1 MTTNLYG
8 AGASPKTELL
18 INGTWTDVSAY
29 VKGDGKISLRRGRA
43 NEQART
49 TAQTAAFQL
58 NNRDSRFSNRN
69 PLSPYYGLLPL
80 NTQVRTSAGA
90 DANNYLRT
98 DFTDSFNFQGA
109 FTADKA
115 SLDIVGDID
124 IRVDVDPYSWRASG
138 MFISKY
144 LVGSNQRSWTFYMD
158 NNGTVTL
165 IWSTDGTAAG
175 RIFATSTVPVP
186 STSSRLSL
194 KVTLDVNNGAAG
206 NTTTFFTASTIGGTY
221 TQLGAAIVKAGVTSI
236 FSGTAELVIGG
247 GDDFQVPINGING
260 YGGKFYKAEVRN
272 GLAGTL
278 VANFDPSTQAV
289 GTGAWSDGLASP
301 NAWFLRGTTAAVTS
315 DRTRFYGEL
324 SSLVPT
330 ADLSGVDIYVPVNA
344 SGMIRRL
351 TQGASPV
358 SSPMYRNFS
367 QYSPAGYWPLE
378 DGASATVAGSAISGG
393 IPAASTAITFGSPP
407 NGLLPGTSTV
417 AQFKDTT
424 SRMQFVVKRP
434 PSTGIISGVFYVRL
448 SALPAAGTKTLFT
461 FYTSGTARTI
471 TVAFSSAAWLTTFL
485 DGDGNTL
492 ATSNV
497 LVGTIDPSKQWI
509 GFNVLLQQSGGNV
522 NYSIRWDQVGVSGG
536 GVGVGPTSLGTA
548 TIGVP
553 TGGYTNSVA
562 DAAYLDAQIAHVFMA
577 TTNFDLTDSN
587 FANASSAWINELA
600 GARLLRLAT
609 ENGISLR
616 VIGYAGQTEAM
627 GYQLIDT
634 FMNNVYDCSDT
645 DGGVL
650 GEARDEL
657 SIIYYTRQSLELR
670 QDAVLSY
677 DDSHFSDILQ
687 PVDDDGGFTNDVTV
701 SRDGGS
707 SARVIITDGPTS
719 ISPPPAGVGPYQT
732 SVTRNAVDAR
742 LPAVAGWMAL
752 VGSWDAARFPN
763 IPVAMH
769 RSEITGNDPVF
780 ASLVALEFGNTIL
793 LDEMPVWLGPDDVPV
808 LLEGYTET
816 LGKFTWDFVF
826 NCITAGPYASVPI
839 LNSDAYPARLDATTN
854 TIGATMTTTATSVTF
869 VTPAGSSRWA
879 DSTGYAAEF
888 PFNVKIAGEVMTVT
902 AISGTSSPQTAT
914 VTRSVNGI
922 VKTHSSGELVRLASP
937 FYVGR

>member
-8 AGASPKTELL
+8 TGTSPKTELL
-18 INGTWTDVSAY
+18 INGVWTDVSSY
-29 VKGDGKISLRRGRA
+29 VKGDGKIALRRGRA

-80 NTQVRTSAGA
+80 NTQVRISAGA
-90 DANNYLRT
+90 DGSNYLRT

-115 SLDIVGDID
+115 SLDLAASIE
-124 IRVDVDPYSWRASG
+124 IRVDVQPYSWRASG

-144 LVGSNQRSWTFYMD
+144 LVSGNQRSWALYMD
-158 NNGTVTL
+158 SNGLLTFV
-165 IWSTDGTAAG
+165 WSTDGTAAG
-175 RIFATSTVPVP
+175 RIFSTSTVPVP
-186 STSSRLSL
+186 ATSGRLSI
-194 KVTLDVNNGAAG
+194 KVAFKPDNGAG
-206 NTTTFFTASTIGGTY
+206 SNTTAFATATTIGGIY
-221 TQLGAAIVKAGVTSI
+221 TQLGTTITHAGVTTVFAS
-236 FSGTAELVIGG
+236 TAELVLCG
-247 GDDFQVPINGING
+247 GDDFQIPINNING
-260 YGGKFYKAEVRN
+260 YGGKFFKAEVHN
-272 GLAGTL
+272 GLLGPT

-289 GTGAWSDGLASP
+289 GANAWSDGLASP

-315 DRTRFYGEL
+315 DRTRLYGEL

-378 DGASATVAGSAISGG
+378 DGASATVAGSAVNGG
-393 IPAASTAITFGSPP
+393 YPAAATAITFGAAPS
-407 NGLLPGTSTV
+407 GLLPGTTTV
-417 AQFKDTT
+417 AQFQDTT
-424 SRMQFVVKRP
+424 SRLQFAVKQP
-434 PSTGIISGVFYVRL
+434 ASTGIISGVFYVRL

-461 FYTSGTARTI
+461 FYTSGTARTV
-471 TVAFSSAAWLTTFL
+471 TVGLSSIAWVTTLL
-485 DGDGNTL
+485 DGDGNTIT
-492 ATSNV
+492 TSNV
-497 LVGTIDPSKQWI
+497 SITGIDPSKTWV
-509 GFNVLLQQSGGNV
+509 GYNLLLQTSGANV
-522 NYSIRWDQVGVSGG
+522 NYSIRWEVPGAAA
-536 GVGVGPTSLGTA
+536 VGVGPTSLGTA
-548 TIGVP
+548 KIGAP

-562 DAAYLDAQIAHVFMA
+562 DAAFLDAQLSSVFMA
-577 TTNFDLTDSN
+577 TTNFDLTDTN
-587 FANASSAWINELA
+587 FRNASNAWLNELA

-634 FMNNVYDCSDT
+634 FMNNVYDCADT
-645 DGGVL
+645 DGGIV

-657 SIIYYTRQSLELR
+657 SIIYYARQSLELR

-677 DDSHFSDILQ
+677 AQSHLSDILQ

-752 VGSWDAARFPN
+752 AGSWDAARFPN
-763 IPVAMH
+763 VPVAMH
-769 RSEITGNDPVF
+769 RTEITGNDPVF
-780 ASLVALEFGNTIL
+780 ASLIALELGNTIL

-826 NCITAGPYASVPI
+826 NCITAGPYEAVPV
-839 LNSDAYPARLDATTN
+839 LGSDYSPARLDASTN
-854 TIGATMTTTATSVTF
+854 TIGGTMTTTATTVSF
-869 VTPAGSSRWA
+869 VTPTGSARWVDTA
-879 DSTGYAAEF
+879 TYAAEF
-888 PFNVKIAGEVMTVT
+888 PMNLIIAGEVVT
-902 AISGTSSPQTAT
+902 LTAVTGTSSPQTPT
-914 VTRSVNGI
+914 LTRSVNGV
-922 VKTHSSGELVRLASP
+922 VKTHASGELVRLAHP
-937 FYVGR
+937 LYLGR

>member
-8 AGASPKTELL
+8 TGTSPKTELL
-18 INGTWTDVSAY
+18 INGTWTDVSSY
-29 VKGDGKISLRRGRA
+29 VRGDGKIALRRGRA
-43 NEQART
+43 NEQSRT
-49 TAQTAAFQL
+49 AAQTASFQL

-90 DANNYLRT
+90 DGSNYLRT
-98 DFTDSFNFQGA
+98 DFTDSINFQGA
-109 FTADKA
+109 FTSDKA

-124 IRVDVDPYSWRASG
+124 IRIDVDPYSWRTSN

-144 LVGSNQRSWTFYMD
+144 LVTGNQRSWALYMD
-158 NNGTVTL
+158 NNGFL
-165 IWSTDGTAAG
+165 IFVWSTDGTSAG
-175 RIFATSTVPVP
+175 RIFSTSTVPVP
-186 STSSRLSL
+186 ATSGRLSI
-194 KVTLDVNNGAAG
+194 KVAFKVNNGAG
-206 NTTTFFTASTIGGTY
+206 SNTTAFATAATIGGTY
-221 TQLGAAIVKAGVTSI
+221 TQLGTTIIKAGVTSI
-236 FSGTAELVIGG
+236 FSSSAELVIGG
-247 GDDFQVPINGING
+247 GDDFQVPINGIAG
-260 YGGKFYKAEVRN
+260 FGGKFFKAEVHN
-272 GLAGTL
+272 GLLGPT
-278 VANFDPSTQAV
+278 VANFDPSTQV
-289 GTGAWSDGLASP
+289 IGTGAWSDGLASP
-301 NAWFLRGTTAAVTS
+301 NAWFTRGIALVTS

-324 SSLVPT
+324 SSLVPS
-330 ADLSGVDIYVPVNA
+330 ADKSGVDIYVPVNA

-351 TQGASPV
+351 TQGASPI
-358 SSPMYRNFS
+358 SSPMYRNFT

-378 DGASATVAGSAISGG
+378 DGASSTVAGSAVNGG
-393 IPAASTAITFGSPP
+393 KPAVATSVVFGNPP

-417 AQFKDTT
+417 AQFQDTT
-424 SRMQFVVKRP
+424 SRLQFAIQKTS
-434 PSTGIISGVFYVRL
+434 STGIISGVFYVRL

-461 FYTSGTARTI
+461 FYTSGTCRTI

-553 TGGYTNSVA
+553 TGGYSNSVA
-562 DAAYLDAQIAHVFMA
+562 DAAFLDAQLAHVFMA

-587 FANASSAWINELA
+587 FANASSAWINETA
-600 GARLLRLAT
+600 GARLLRLAA
-609 ENGISLR
+609 ENNISLR
-616 VIGYAGQTEAM
+616 VIGYAGSTELM

-634 FMNNVYDCSDT
+634 FMNNVYDCADT

-657 SIIYYTRQSLELR
+657 SIIYYARQALEAR

-677 DDSHFSDILQ
+677 AQSHFSDILQ

-701 SRDGGS
+701 SRPGGS
-707 SARVIITDGPTS
+707 SARVIITDGATS

-732 SVTRNAVDAR
+732 EVSRNATDAR

-752 VGSWDAARFPN
+752 AGSWDAARFPN
-763 IPVAMH
+763 IPVSMH
-769 RSEITGNDPVF
+769 RTEVTGNDPVF
-780 ASLVALEFGNTIL
+780 ASLVALELGNTIL

-816 LGKFTWDFVF
+816 LGKYTWDFVF
-826 NCITAGPYASVPI
+826 NCITAGPYEAVPV
-839 LNSDAYPARLDATTN
+839 LGSDYSPARLDATAHS
-854 TIGATMTTTATSVTF
+854 IGGTMTTTATTVGF
-869 VTPAGSSRWA
+869 VTPTGSARWV
-879 DSTGYAAEF
+879 DTTNYAAEF
-888 PFNVKIAGEVMTVT
+888 PLNLVIAGEVVT
-902 AISGTSSPQTAT
+902 ATAITGTSSPQTPT
-914 VTRSVNGI
+914 LTRSVNGV
-922 VKTHSSGELVRLASP
+922 VKTHASGELVRLAHP
-937 FYVGR
+937 LYLGR

>member
-8 AGASPKTELL
+8 TGTAPKTELL
-18 INGTWTDVSAY
+18 INGTWTDVSTY
-29 VKGDGKISLRRGRA
+29 VKGDGKIGLRRGRA
-43 NEQART
+43 NEQARI

-80 NTQVRTSAGA
+80 NTQVRISAGA
-90 DANNYLRT
+90 DGSNYLRT

-115 SLDIVGDID
+115 SLDIVGDLDVRID
-124 IRVDVDPYSWRASG
+124 VQPYSWRASG

-144 LVGSNQRSWTFYMD
+144 LVTGNQRSWALYIDSNGLLTF
-158 NNGTVTL
+158 V
-165 IWSTDGTAAG
+165 WSTDGTAAG
-175 RIFATSTVPVP
+175 RIFSTSTVPVP
-186 STSSRLSL
+186 ATSGRLSI
-194 KVTLDVNNGAAG
+194 KVAFKVNNGAG
-206 NTTTFFTASTIGGTY
+206 SNTTAFATASTIGGTY
-221 TQLGAAIVKAGVTSI
+221 TQLGTTITHAGITSI
-236 FSGTAELVIGG
+236 FSSSAQLAICG
-247 GDDFQVPINGING
+247 GDDFQVPITGTNGF
-260 YGGKFYKAEVRN
+260 GGKFFKAEVHN
-272 GLAGTL
+272 GLLGPV
-278 VANFDPSTQAV
+278 VASFDPSSQAI
-289 GTGAWSDGLASP
+289 GTTTWSDGLASP
-301 NAWFLRGTTAAVTS
+301 NTWTLRGTKSAVTS

-330 ADLSGVDIYVPVNA
+330 ADKSGVDIYVPVNA

-378 DGASATVAGSAISGG
+378 DGSTSTVAGSAVNGG
-393 IPAASTAITFGSPP
+393 KAATATAITFGAAP
-407 NGLLPGTSTV
+407 NGVLPGTSTV
-417 AQFKDTT
+417 AQFQDTT
-424 SRMQFVVKRP
+424 SRLQFTIPKATT
-434 PSTGIISGVFYVRL
+434 TGIVSGVFYARL

-461 FYTSGTARTI
+461 FYTSGTCRTI
-471 TVAFSSAAWLTTFL
+471 TVALSSAAWITTFL

-497 LVGTIDPSKQWI
+497 LVTGIDPSKQWI
-509 GFNVLLQQSGGNV
+509 GFNVLLQTSGPNV
-522 NYSIRWDQVGVSGG
+522 NYSIRWDDVGST
-536 GVGVGPTSLGTA
+536 GVGVGPASLGAA

-562 DAAYLDAQIAHVFMA
+562 DAAFLDAQIAHVFMA

-587 FANASSAWINELA
+587 FANASNAWLNELA
-600 GARLLRLAT
+600 GARLLRLAA
-609 ENGISLR
+609 ENGVFLR
-616 VIGYAGQTEAM
+616 VIGYAASTELM

-634 FMNNVYDCSDT
+634 FMNNVYDCADT

-701 SRDGGS
+701 SRPGGS

-732 SVTRNAVDAR
+732 EVSRNATDAR

-752 VGSWDAARFPN
+752 AGSWDAARFPN

-769 RSEITGNDPVF
+769 RTEITGNDSVF
-780 ASLVALEFGNTIL
+780 ASLIALELGNTIL
-793 LDEMPVWLGPDDVPV
+793 LSQMPVWLGPDDVPV
-808 LLEGYTET
+808 LMEGYTET

-826 NCITAGPYASVPI
+826 NCITAGPYEAVPI
-839 LNSDAYPARLDATTN
+839 LNSDVSPARLDANTN
-854 TIGATMTTTATSVTF
+854 TIGSTMTTVATTVSF
-869 VTPAGSSRWA
+869 VTPAGSARWV
-879 DSTGYAAEF
+879 DSATYPAEF
-888 PFNVKIAGEVMTVT
+888 PMNLIIAGEVMTLT
-902 AISGTSSPQTAT
+902 AMTSTSSPQTPT
-914 VTRSVNGI
+914 LTRSVNGV
-922 VKTHSSGELVRLASP
+922 VKTHASGELVRLARP
-937 FYVGR
+937 LYLGR